1 MSVNKAIL
9 IGRLGMDP
17 ELRHTNG
24 GTAVV
29 NIRLATDD
37 RRKENGE
44 WVEHTEWHNVTVWDK
59 QAETVNKYC
68 KKGKQIFVEGRIQTR
83 KWQDRDGNERYSTE
97 IVADRIRFLGSSS
110 EEHVS
115 GNGAGA
121 PVTGNSEQQNAPV
134 RDEDIPF

>member
-9 IGRLGMDP
+9 IGRLGTDP
-17 ELRHTNG
+17 ELRRTNG

-44 WVEHTEWHNVTVWDK
+44 WVEHTEWHNITVWDK
-59 QAETVNKYC
+59 QAENVNKYC
-68 KKGKQIFVEGRIQTR
+68 RKGKQIFVEGRIQTR

-97 IVADRIRFLGSSS
+97 IVADRIRFLGSSADDS
-110 EEHVS
+110 VPV
-115 GNGAGA
+115 NGASVGA
-121 PVTGNSEQQNAPV
+121 ARPQAKEV

>member
-1 MSVNKAIL
+1 MSVNRAIL
-9 IGRLGMDP
+9 IGRLGTDP
-17 ELRHTNG
+17 ELRKTNG

-44 WVEHTEWHNVTVWDK
+44 WVEHTEWHNITVWDK
-59 QAETVNKYC
+59 QAENVNKYC
-68 KKGKQIFVEGRIQTR
+68 RKGKQIFVEGRIQTR

-97 IVADRIRFLGSSS
+97 IVADRIRFLGSSADDS
-110 EEHVS
+110 VPV
-115 GNGAGA
+115 NGSSVGA
-121 PVTGNSEQQNAPV
+121 ARPQAKEV

>member
-1 MSVNKAIL
+1 MSVNRAIL
-9 IGRLGMDP
+9 IGRLGTDP
-17 ELRHTNG
+17 ELRKTNG

-44 WVEHTEWHNVTVWDK
+44 WVEHTEWHNITVWDK
-59 QAETVNKYC
+59 QAENVNKYC
-68 KKGKQIFVEGRIQTR
+68 RKGKQIFVEGRIQTR

-97 IVADRIRFLGSSS
+97 IVADRIRFLGS
-110 EEHVS
+110 
-115 GNGAGA
+115 
-121 PVTGNSEQQNAPV
+121 NSEDSVPVNGSSVGTQAAARPPAKEV